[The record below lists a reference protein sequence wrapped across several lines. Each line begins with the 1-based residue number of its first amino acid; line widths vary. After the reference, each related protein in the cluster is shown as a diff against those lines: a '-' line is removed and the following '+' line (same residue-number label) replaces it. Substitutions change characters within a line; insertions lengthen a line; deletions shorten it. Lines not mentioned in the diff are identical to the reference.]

1 MKKYIFLIV
10 FIFTFA
16 CTANKGVYWCGDHPC
31 INKDEKESYFK
42 KNMIVEVRNYN
53 KGNIQKDTEIEKLL
67 KQAKLNEKDR
77 KLDEKELIKKAK
89 INERELV
96 KRIKLEEKKRIME
109 EKELAK
115 ILKLDE
121 KKRIMEEKELAK
133 QLKLDEKKRK
143 KTEKVVKLDKKEI
156 KKKKALSV
164 VSPAGT
170 VEISS
175 QKFEELVKKIMK
187 RNSSRSYPEINDIP
201 K

>member
-115 ILKLDE
+115 
-121 KKRIMEEKELAK
+121 

-175 QKFEELVKKIMK
+175 EKFEELVKKIME